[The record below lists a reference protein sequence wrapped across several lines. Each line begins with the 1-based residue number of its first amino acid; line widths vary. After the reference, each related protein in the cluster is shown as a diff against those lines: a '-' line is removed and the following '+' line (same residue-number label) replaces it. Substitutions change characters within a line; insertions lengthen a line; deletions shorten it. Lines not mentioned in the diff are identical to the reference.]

1 MKNNPDFEH
10 SAEKWTE
17 EQQEAISLRGKE
29 ILVTAGAGSGKT
41 RVLVERLLRRITD
54 PQNPVD
60 LDRLLVVTFTKAAA
74 SEMKQRIGIAL
85 EKALQD
91 NPRSKNLHRQLLL
104 LNRATITTVHS
115 FCFDV
120 IRRYY
125 YLENLDPSFRI
136 LDETAAELL
145 RQEILEEILDEYYD
159 NHKPGSSFYRL
170 VEAFSNDRGDQALQL
185 LVMRLYSFA
194 RSHPFP
200 GLWLQQ
206 KRDIFRP
213 GFTAHGADT
222 PWVGVLLN
230 ECREELQMIVE
241 FLEESMRIASLPGG
255 PTPYLETL
263 SAELKVL
270 RKMWEASH
278 RNWDEL
284 FVAMHKNP
292 FGRLKPC
299 RGDTFDMELKE
310 QASRIREKARKD
322 LSKMRE
328 NYFQRSLADQLAELE
343 SFTPLLSSLVELIED
358 FSSRYLQAKKEKG
371 VADFSDLEHFALQIL
386 NQADNLTETLSPS
399 RAALEYQN
407 YFSEIMVDEYQDIN
421 QVQEAILGLIASPE
435 PYGNRFMVGD
445 VKQSIYRFRLADPD
459 LFLQKQRRYS
469 GDHSGGRCIHLNKNF
484 RSRKEILAGVNFLFS
499 RIMDET
505 VGEISYDGAARLRY
519 GGLYSLPE
527 AAAPSDRSIDFLLIH
542 RSGSSDGQGKR
553 EFAELNEEEEGE
565 SEGENETDRQDKQ
578 DEEWETASLEGQLIV
593 RKIKK
598 LLGEE
603 NSHPLML
610 YDRKTNCRKKVTY
623 RDIVILLRSARNYAP
638 AILEELR
645 RAGIPAYA
653 ELGGGFFDAVEV
665 QVMLSLLAV
674 VDNPFQDLPLVAVLR
689 SPILDLTAEE
699 LALIRTAAPSGRFY
713 DALLS
718 GSALEALSR
727 PRREEVQR
735 FLHYLE
741 CWQKSA
747 VRGSLA
753 DLIRQIYRE
762 TGYYDLVGG
771 MPGGKQRQANLR
783 ALYDRAGLYEA
794 SSSRGLFRFLK
805 FVEKLKDRGEDLEA
819 ARILG
824 EQENV
829 VRILTV
835 HKSKGLEFPVVFLA
849 GLNRSFNKKDL
860 NHHFLLHKEL
870 GFGPKYIDTENR
882 LIYPTIPWFA
892 LKKRLHA
899 ELLAEEMRILYVAMT
914 RAEEKLILIGTV
926 NNLEKEFLHWEIAF
940 RSDSQFLSTYFRARA
955 KSYLD
960 WVGPALFRHPDL
972 ARRKTAEEPRGSL
985 SREAGDETCAI
996 SSWNISFYAS
1006 SEIIAG
1012 AAEKTTEE
1020 PYEEQEKEREK
1031 YLGKIFRME
1040 PLSLDREKKKTAE
1053 VFQCLS
1059 WRYPRQWSTTR
1070 YAKVSVSELPKL
1082 ILAGLTGSEGNI
1094 FPLDTG
1100 EKSFPVYLKRR
1111 PRFLEEKELSGAERG
1126 TAYHTALQHLELIP
1140 PLNTETIRQQLEKLL
1155 SKEFLAPKEYD
1166 AVDPALLAGFFTT
1179 PLGERIVRA
1188 FPSDL
1193 WRELPFTLALPAEE
1207 IYHFENKINQP
1218 AENPARDNP
1227 SREDFVLIQG
1237 VIDCLFQE
1245 NNELILI
1252 DFKTGNIA
1260 GPEKEGRR
1268 QHYFRQLSYYALAI
1282 ERIWEKKV
1290 REKYLYFLDGG
1301 DLLEL

>member
-1 MKNNPDFEH
+1 MKNNPDYKY
-10 SAEKWTE
+10 SAEKWTG
-17 EQQEAISLRGKE
+17 EQQEAISLRGKDT
-29 ILVTAGAGSGKT
+29 LVTAGAGSGKT

-91 NPRSKNLHRQLLL
+91 NPRSQNLHRQLLL

-115 FCFDV
+115 FCLDV

-125 YLENLDPSFRI
+125 YLENLDPSFRV

-206 KRDIFRP
+206 KQDIFRP
-213 GFTAHGADT
+213 GFTAHGAEL
-222 PWVGVLLN
+222 PWVELLLN

-255 PTPYLETL
+255 PAPYLETL

-270 RKMWEASH
+270 EKMREASH
-278 RNWDEL
+278 RSWEEL
-284 FVAMHKNP
+284 FVAMQKNP

-299 RGDTFDMELKE
+299 RGDAYDMELKE
-310 QASRIREKARKD
+310 QASRIRERARKD

-328 NYFQRSLADQLAELE
+328 SYFQRSLADQLAELE
-343 SFTPLLSSLVELIED
+343 SFTPLLTSLVELIED

-386 NQADNLTETLSPS
+386 NQADNSTGTLSPS
-399 RAALEYQN
+399 RAALEYRH
-407 YFSEIMVDEYQDIN
+407 YFSEILVDEYQDIN
-421 QVQEAILGLIASPE
+421 QVQEAILELIASPE
-435 PYGNRFMVGD
+435 PHGNRFMVGD

-459 LFLQKQRRYS
+459 LFLQKQQRYS
-469 GDHSGGRCIHLNKNF
+469 EDHSGGRCIHLNRNF
-484 RSRKEILAGVNFLFS
+484 RSRKEILAGINFLFS

-519 GGLYSLPE
+519 GGLYPLPE
-527 AAAPSDRSIDFLLIH
+527 AAAPSDRSINFLLIH

-553 EFAELNEEEEGE
+553 EFAEVNGEE
-565 SEGENETDRQDKQ
+565 EGENETDRQDNQ

-603 NSHPLML
+603 NSRPLML

-645 RAGIPAYA
+645 QAGIPAYA

-689 SPILDLTAEE
+689 SPILGLTAEE
-699 LALIRTAAPSGRFY
+699 LALIRTAAPSGRFFA
-713 DALLS
+713 ALLS
-718 GSALEALSR
+718 GSALEELSQ

-914 RAEEKLILIGTV
+914 RAEEKLLLVGTV
-926 NNLEKEFLHWEIAF
+926 NNLEKEFLRWEIAS
-940 RSDSQFLSTYFRARA
+940 RSDSQFLPTYFRARA

-972 ARRKTAEEPRGSL
+972 AGLRKTAEEPPESL
-985 SREAGDETCAI
+985 PPREKEGERSAI
-996 SSWNISFYAS
+996 SSWHVSFYAS
-1006 SEIIAG
+1006 SEIIAR
-1012 AAEKTTEE
+1012 AAEKTTEK
-1020 PYEEQEKEREK
+1020 PHEEQEKEREK
-1031 YLGKIFRME
+1031 YLSKIFRME
-1040 PLSLDREKKKTAE
+1040 ALPFDREEKKTAE
-1053 VFQCLS
+1053 VFRRLS
-1059 WRYPRQWSTTR
+1059 WRYPRQWSTMR

-1082 ILAGLTGSEGNI
+1082 SLAGLTGSEGN
-1094 FPLDTG
+1094 FSPLETG

-1111 PRFLEEKELSGAERG
+1111 PRFLEERELSGAERG

-1140 PLNTETIRQQLEKLL
+1140 PLNTETIRQQLEKLQL
-1155 SKEFLAPKEYD
+1155 KEFLTPKEYD
-1166 AVDPALLAGFFTT
+1166 AVDPALLAGFFKT
-1179 PLGERIVRA
+1179 PLGKRIVRA

-1193 WRELPFTLALPAEE
+1193 WRELPFTLVLPAGE
-1207 IYHFENKINQP
+1207 IYHFENGEINQP
-1218 AENPARDNP
+1218 AEKPAWDSH

-1237 VIDCLFQE
+1237 VIDCLFRE

-1252 DFKTGNIA
+1252 DFKTGNA
-1260 GPEKEGRR
+1260 SGLEKEERR

-1282 ERIWEKKV
+1282 ERIWGKKV

-1301 DLLEL
+1301 ELLEL